1 MRTPPRASFF
11 SNSQVLMVSLVS
23 AAPTWGVKLEDCCI
37 IFIQSCQTC
46 YLALAGWVFIAWHA
60 FPFAAPT
67 AAAANWKVKKKR
79 YLKCSKQMFLEP
91 RLAVWRVTIASG
103 MSLHLAL
110 LKTKGNRR
118 QYDTGALWRLLQWLQ
133 THSLGNLKSVT
144 SMMVE

>member
-11 SNSQVLMVSLVS
+11 SNSQVLKVSLAP

-67 AAAANWKVKKKR
+67 AAAANWKVKKKKILKMFKTNVSGATPGCLTSDYCIR
-79 YLKCSKQMFLEP
+79 YV
-91 RLAVWRVTIASG
+91 LAPGLV
-103 MSLHLAL
+103 
-110 LKTKGNRR
+110 KTKGNRR
-118 QYDTGALWRLLQWLQ
+118 QYDTGALWCLLQWLQ